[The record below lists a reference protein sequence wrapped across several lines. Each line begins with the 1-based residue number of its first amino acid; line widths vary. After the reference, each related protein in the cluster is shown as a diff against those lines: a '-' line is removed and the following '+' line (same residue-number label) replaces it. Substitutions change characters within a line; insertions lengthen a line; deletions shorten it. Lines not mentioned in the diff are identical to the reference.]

1 MCKFMSILSDGKG
14 NAFFFKLDDI
24 IQIEKD
30 NNNSNN
36 YNWNSHSSIA
46 SYYKINEDKMNK
58 WEYNNETKEL
68 KLDGTLITKENDL
81 EEIKIIVEKYISEN
95 NPIFLQKIY
104 SSNSGD
110 WNSGSSNSGDWN
122 SGDWNSGSRN
132 SGSSNS
138 GSWNSGDWNS
148 GSSNSGSSN
157 SGDWNSGSS
166 NSGSSNSGSRNSGY
180 WNSGSSN
187 SGYSNSGSSNS
198 GYSNSGSS
206 NSGSSNSGSSNSGSS
221 NSGSSNSGSWNS
233 GDRNSGYLNTI
244 TPKTLI
250 FNKTTTKKNINFPN
264 YFYFELNIWVSVSNM
279 TDEEKQKIGWY
290 KTTEGYLKKIEYKEA
305 WKLSFDKAEKD
316 DVALTLKLPN
326 FNYKIFEEISGIT
339 KKMIQEKLK

>member
-1 MCKFMSILSDGKG
+1 MCKFMSVLSDGKG

-30 NNNSNN
+30 NNNSNK

-95 NPIFLQKIY
+95 NAIFLQKIY
-104 SSNSGD
+104 SSNSG
-110 WNSGSSNSGDWN
+110 NR
-122 SGDWNSGSRN
+122 NSGSRN
-132 SGSSNS
+132 SGNR
-138 GSWNSGDWNS
+138 NS

-157 SGDWNSGSS
+157 SGDWNSGDR
-166 NSGSSNSGSRNSGY
+166 NSGSCNSGSRNSGDR
-180 WNSGSSN
+180 
-187 SGYSNSGSSNS
+187 
-198 GYSNSGSS
+198 
-206 NSGSSNSGSSNSGSS
+206 
-221 NSGSSNSGSWNS
+221 NSGSWNS
-233 GDRNSGYLNTI
+233 GSRNSGYLNTI

-250 FNKTTTKKNINFPN
+250 FNKPTTKKNINFPN

-279 TDEEKQKIGWY
+279 
-290 KTTEGYLKKIEYKEA
+290 TEGYLKKIEYKEA

-326 FNYKIFEEISGIT
+326 FNYKIFEKISGIT

>member
-24 IQIEKD
+24 IQMERD
-30 NNNSNN
+30 NNNSNK

-46 SYYKINEDKMNK
+46 SYYQINEDKMNK

-68 KLDGTLITKENDL
+68 KLDGALITKENDL

-95 NPIFLQKIY
+95 NAIFLQKIY
-104 SSNSGD
+104 SKNSGDSNSGSSNSGDRNSGDRNSGD
-110 WNSGSSNSGDWN
+110 WNSGSSNSGYW
-122 SGDWNSGSRN
+122 N

-138 GSWNSGDWNS
+138 GSWNSG
-148 GSSNSGSSN
+148 
-157 SGDWNSGSS
+157 
-166 NSGSSNSGSRNSGY
+166 Y
-180 WNSGSSN
+180 
-187 SGYSNSGSSNS
+187 
-198 GYSNSGSS
+198 
-206 NSGSSNSGSSNSGSS
+206 
-221 NSGSSNSGSWNS
+221 WNS
-233 GDRNSGYLNTI
+233 GDRNSGSWNSGYWNSGDSNSGYLNTLN
-244 TPKTLI
+244 PKTLI
-250 FNKTTTKKNINFPN
+250 FNKPTTKKNINFPK
-264 YFYFELNIWVSVSNM
+264 YFYFDLNVWVSASNM
-279 TDEEKQKIGWY
+279 TDEEKKKMGMY
-290 KTTEGYLKKIEYKEA
+290 KTAEGYLKKIEYKEA

>member
-30 NNNSNN
+30 NNNSKN

-95 NPIFLQKIY
+95 NAIFLQKIY
-104 SSNSGD
+104 SSNSGS
-110 WNSGSSNSGDWN
+110 WNSGSSNSGD
-122 SGDWNSGSRN
+122 R
-132 SGSSNS
+132 
-138 GSWNSGDWNS
+138 
-148 GSSNSGSSN
+148 
-157 SGDWNSGSS
+157 
-166 NSGSSNSGSRNSGY
+166 
-180 WNSGSSN
+180 
-187 SGYSNSGSSNS
+187 
-198 GYSNSGSS
+198 NSGSS
-206 NSGSSNSGSSNSGSS
+206 NSGSSNSGSSNSGSRNS
-221 NSGSSNSGSWNS
+221 GSWNSGSCNSGDWNSGSWNSGSSNSGSRNSGYSNSGDSNSGDRNSGYSNSGDWNSGSRNSGDWNS
-233 GDRNSGYLNTI
+233 GDWNSGDWNSGDWNSGSSNSGYLNTI

-250 FNKTTTKKNINFPN
+250 FNKPTTKKNINFPN
-264 YFYFELNIWVSVSNM
+264 YFYFELNIRVSVSNM
-279 TDEEKQKIGWY
+279 TDEEKQRMGGY

-326 FNYKIFEEISGIT
+326 FNYKIFEKISGIT